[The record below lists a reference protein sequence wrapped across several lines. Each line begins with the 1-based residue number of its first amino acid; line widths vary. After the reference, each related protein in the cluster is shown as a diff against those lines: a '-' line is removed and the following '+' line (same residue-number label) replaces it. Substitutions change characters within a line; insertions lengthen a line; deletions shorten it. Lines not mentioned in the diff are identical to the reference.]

1 MATDKLFKVV
11 GVSTHEGETKVRFAN
26 DVMRV
31 KVLDKNGHTDITL
44 IELDEAMNKLDA
56 VLLMKGLP
64 EFADGEAQIAI
75 DEFIVKNSPKTPK
88 PAKEPK
94 AVKEPK
100 PAKVVATVPVPAEA
114 AVAAAIAAEID
125 EKIDAT
131 FDKIPQPIDEDEDAP
146 F

>member
-1 MATDKLFKVV
+1 MATDKLFTVV
-11 GVSTHEGETKVRFAN
+11 GVSTHESETKVRFAN

-31 KVLDKNGHTDITL
+31 KVLAKNGHTDIML
-44 IELDEAMNKLDA
+44 IELDEAMTKLDA
-56 VLLMKGLP
+56 VMLIKGLP

-75 DEFIVKNSPKTPK
+75 DEFIVKSAPKAPK

-100 PAKVVATVPVPAEA
+100 PAKVVATVPVAAEA
-114 AVAAAIAAEID
+114 AVEAAVACTFE
-125 EKIDAT
+125 ETPDAT
-131 FDKIPQPIDEDEDAP
+131 FAQVPQPIDEDEDAP

>member
-11 GVSTHEGETKVRFAN
+11 GVSTHDGETKVRFAN

-44 IELDEAMNKLDA
+44 IELDEAMTKLDA
-56 VLLMKGLP
+56 VMLIKGLP

-75 DEFIVKNSPKTPK
+75 DEFIVKSAPK
-88 PAKEPK
+88 PVK
-94 AVKEPK
+94 APKEPK
-100 PAKVVATVPVPAEA
+100 PAKVVATVPVAAQA
-114 AVAAAIAAEID
+114 AVAAAVAAEID
-125 EKIDAT
+125 EKLDAT
-131 FDKIPQPIDEDEDAP
+131 FAQVPQPIDEDEDAP

>member
-1 MATDKLFKVV
+1 MATDKLFTVV

-31 KVLDKNGHTDITL
+31 KVLAKNGHTDIML
-44 IELDEAMNKLDA
+44 IELDEAMSKLDGA
-56 VLLMKGLP
+56 LLIKGLP
-64 EFADGEAQIAI
+64 EFAGADAQIAI
-75 DEFIVKNSPKTPK
+75 DEFIVKNSPKAPK

-100 PAKVVATVPVPAEA
+100 PKATKATVPVPAEA